1 MDDDLD
7 VDEPAADVVQ
17 RLADDPVLDELPD
30 DVANGDLS
38 DLQGGDEDTG
48 AADDADDADDGE
60 PRRTAG
66 GHRLTD
72 AEVDAM
78 EIAEA

>member
-7 VDEPAADVVQ
+7 LDEPAADVVQ
-17 RLADDPVLDELPD
+17 RLADDPILDDLPD
-30 DVANGDLS
+30 DVPNGDLS
-38 DLQGGDEDTG
+38 DLQRGDEDTG
-48 AADDADDADDGE
+48 AADDGDDGE
-60 PRRTAG
+60 PRRAPG

-78 EIAEA
+78 DIAEP